1 MHIPYV
7 LLAQATT
14 SSLSPTDYMDLVTKP
29 ISIVISAITLVIVV
43 LGYTIIKDVR
53 SRSLDSLFSFL
64 AQLKAHLE
72 LLRATLGTEP
82 RDEND
87 INNVFYYLCFTNRK
101 CTDNGS
107 KIDMEAFIKCAGR
120 LTELMASAKGQIP
133 VTEKM
138 ADNLDFIMKDLISYS
153 AYPFNDELAASEIHE
168 KYKAMVRQINEVILA
183 IQVSRKEHLKR
194 IWKKT
199 QKQVDKHERNHPPR

>member
-82 RDEND
+82 RDE
-87 INNVFYYLCFTNRK
+87 
-101 CTDNGS
+101 
-107 KIDMEAFIKCAGR
+107 
-120 LTELMASAKGQIP
+120 
-133 VTEKM
+133 
-138 ADNLDFIMKDLISYS
+138 
-153 AYPFNDELAASEIHE
+153 
-168 KYKAMVRQINEVILA
+168 
-183 IQVSRKEHLKR
+183 
-194 IWKKT
+194 
-199 QKQVDKHERNHPPR
+199 